1 MRKPTYYRSARKEAA
16 PKPRPRPR
24 VAPPR
29 PRRLLGDTT
38 SAQPT
43 YPGRSVMVRQ
53 RPRPQER
60 KDHALIPRP
69 APSAAPLRRSSK
81 PPGRALPRASGAGR
95 ATGPAPGNVGPR
107 LLAATLRPRRPSRK
121 SWLPERD
128 GRAGSQSG
136 RGCEAQP
143 RKGAVP

>member
-1 MRKPTYYRSARKEAA
+1 MRKPTYYRSARKEAP
-16 PKPRPRPR
+16 PK
-24 VAPPR
+24 
-29 PRRLLGDTT
+29 PRRLLRDTT
-38 SAQPT
+38 SAQPAC
-43 YPGRSVMVRQ
+43 PGCSVTVRQ

-60 KDHALIPRP
+60 KDHSLRPRP
-69 APSAAPLRRSSK
+69 APSAATLRRSSK

-95 ATGPAPGNVGPR
+95 ATGPAPRNVGPR
-107 LLAATLRPRRPSRK
+107 PLAATLRPRRPSRK